1 MPAETGRQLPFDW
14 MRGLVMVLM
23 TIDHASGEF
32 NAGRLFTDATFLY
45 RPGTPLPLDQFLT
58 RWITHLCAPIFVFLA
73 GYVMQLSV
81 RRRQEQGESEGSIT
95 RFLVTRGLIIA
106 AMDPLWMRWVFRL
119 PNGAIVL
126 QVLYA
131 IGMSFVVMAFLRRI
145 PALTVG
151 VLGLVLAVA
160 CEPLQG
166 LVQQTSGAVHYVGT
180 LLVAAG
186 PAKPFLVGY
195 PLLPWLAI
203 MMMGWGAAAVARSA
217 PALFPRRVAIAGLVG
232 LAVFF
237 VFRALNG
244 WGNMGLLREGDS
256 LVQWLHVS
264 KYPPSIAYDGL
275 ELGIGWLLLALFLV
289 WRPPAWA
296 DAVLRPLGQSA
307 FFFYLLHA
315 HLLMLLSYAVGMHR
329 KAGLVATYVSA
340 AVVIAVLVPACSA
353 YRRYKLAHP
362 NSIAQYI

>member
-1 MPAETGRQLPFDW
+1 M
-14 MRGLVMVLM
+14 
-23 TIDHASGEF
+23 
-32 NAGRLFTDATFLY
+32 
-45 RPGTPLPLDQFLT
+45 
-58 RWITHLCAPIFVFLA
+58 
-73 GYVMQLSV
+73 
-81 RRRQEQGESEGSIT
+81 
-95 RFLVTRGLIIA
+95 
-106 AMDPLWMRWVFRL
+106 
-119 PNGAIVL
+119 
-126 QVLYA
+126 
-131 IGMSFVVMAFLRRI
+131 
-145 PALTVG
+145 
-151 VLGLVLAVA
+151 
-160 CEPLQG
+160 
-166 LVQQTSGAVHYVGT
+166 
-180 LLVAAG
+180 
-186 PAKPFLVGY
+186 
-195 PLLPWLAI
+195 
-203 MMMGWGAAAVARSA
+203 
-217 PALFPRRVAIAGLVG
+217 AGLAG
-232 LAVFF
+232 LAVFV

-315 HLLMLLSYAVGMHR
+315 HLLMLLAYAVGMHG

-340 AVVIAVLVPACSA
+340 ALVIAVLVPACSA